1 MKQTARKEDHM
12 KLAIVVGH
20 NSASQGAVRQD
31 TGESEFVWNG
41 RLARRIE
48 RLAGSYGLQVR
59 TFFRTPG
66 GGYSTEIRRVYA
78 EVDAWGADAS
88 VELHFNGASSAEA
101 TGTET
106 LSSGTALSLRLAES
120 VQREM
125 VLALGLRDRG
135 VKTRSSSD
143 RGGMSL
149 ISGRAPAILV
159 EPFFGSSP
167 VGNRATD
174 EETEQER
181 LADAILRGTAEAFQ
195 SFPRSNLTESRTL
208 KATETQRT
216 ATKTA
221 GVTQAAATVSTAATA
236 AQEQVAMIPAV
247 GSLADYLPYITVGL
261 ILIAFVATAI
271 ARKKTDEIE
280 EARVDDHERG
290 IR

>member
-1 MKQTARKEDHM
+1 M

-20 NSASQGAVRQD
+20 NSASQGALRQD

-41 RLARRIE
+41 RLARRIG
-48 RLAGSYGLQVR
+48 RLAADYSIQVR

-66 GGYSTEIRRVYA
+66 GGYSTEIKRVYS

-88 VELHFNGASSAEA
+88 VELHFNGASSPDA

-106 LSSGTALSLRLAES
+106 LASGSASSLRLAAS

-135 VKTRSSSD
+135 IKTRSGAD

-149 ISGRAPAILV
+149 ISGRAPAILI

-181 LADAILRGTAEAFQ
+181 LAEAVLRGTAEAFK
-195 SFPRSNLTESRTL
+195 SLPRANLAQSRTIQ
-208 KATETQRT
+208 AAATQRT
-216 ATKTA
+216 AQAVQGQA
-221 GVTQAAATVSTAATA
+221 GVAAGVAAAATQAREQIEALPVVGGLADWLPWLALGLIGVVLAATVV
-236 AQEQVAMIPAV
+236 QRIM
-247 GSLADYLPYITVGL
+247 SD
-261 ILIAFVATAI
+261 
-271 ARKKTDEIE
+271 RIE

-290 IR
+290 VR

>member
-1 MKQTARKEDHM
+1 MKF
-12 KLAIVVGH
+12 AIVVGH

-48 RLAGSYGLQVR
+48 RLAGDYSIQVR

-66 GGYSTEIRRVYA
+66 GGYSREIERVYS

-88 VELHFNGASSAEA
+88 VELHFNGASSPDA

-125 VLALGLRDRG
+125 VLALALRDRG
-135 VKTRSSSD
+135 IKTRSGSD

-149 ISGRAPAILV
+149 ISGRAPAILI

-174 EETEQER
+174 EEAEQER
-181 LADAILRGTAEAFQ
+181 LAEAILRGAAEALQ
-195 SFPRSNLTESRTL
+195 SFPRSNLAQSRTI
-208 KATETQRT
+208 KAAETQRT
-216 ATKTA
+216 AQAVQGQA
-221 GVTQAAATVSTAATA
+221 GIAAGIATAATQAHEQIA
-236 AQEQVAMIPAV
+236 AIPAV
-247 GSLADYLPYITVGL
+247 GGLADWLPWLALGL
-261 ILIAFVATAI
+261 IGVVLAATVVQRI
-271 ARKKTDEIE
+271 MSDRIE
-280 EARVDDHERG
+280 EARVDDHERSV
-290 IR
+290 R

>member
-1 MKQTARKEDHM
+1 M

-48 RLAGSYGLQVR
+48 RLAGDYGIQVR

-66 GGYSTEIRRVYA
+66 GGYTREIERVYS
-78 EVDAWGADAS
+78 EVDAWRADAS
-88 VELHFNGASSAEA
+88 VELHFNGAASPQA

-125 VLALGLRDRG
+125 VVALGLRDRG
-135 VKTRSSSD
+135 IKTRASSD
-143 RGGMSL
+143 RGGGSL
-149 ISGRAPAILV
+149 HSGRAPAILI

-167 VGNRATD
+167 EGTRATD

-181 LADAILRGTAEAFQ
+181 LADAVLHGAAEAWQ
-195 SFPRSNLTESRTL
+195 SFPRSNLAESRTL
-208 KATETQRT
+208 KATETQRK
-216 ATKTA
+216 ATRTA
-221 GVTQAAATVSTAATA
+221 GITQAAATVSTAATA
-236 AQEQVAMIPAV
+236 AQEQVGMIPAV
-247 GSLADYLPYITVGL
+247 GPLADYLPYITVGL
-261 ILIAFVATAI
+261 ILAAFIATVI
-271 ARKKTDEIE
+271 ARKKADEIE
-280 EARVDDHERG
+280 EARVDDHERAV
-290 IR
+290 R

>member
-1 MKQTARKEDHM
+1 M

-48 RLAGSYGLQVR
+48 RLAGDYGLQVR

-135 VKTRSSSD
+135 IKTRSRSD

-195 SFPRSNLTESRTL
+195 SFPRSTLTGSRTIR
-208 KATETQRT
+208 AAETQRT
-216 ATKTA
+216 AQAVQRQAGIAA
-221 GVTQAAATVSTAATA
+221 GVAAAATQAR
-236 AQEQVAMIPAV
+236 EQIEAIPAV
-247 GSLADYLPYITVGL
+247 GGLADWLPWVALGL
-261 ILIAFVATAI
+261 IGVVLAATVVQ
-271 ARKKTDEIE
+271 RVMSDRIE

>member
-1 MKQTARKEDHM
+1 M

-20 NSASQGAVRQD
+20 NSASQGAVRKD

-48 RLAGSYGLQVR
+48 RLAGDYGLQVR

-106 LSSGTALSLRLAES
+106 LSSGSALSLRLAES

-135 VKTRSSSD
+135 IKTRSSSD

-174 EETEQER
+174 EEAEQER

-195 SFPRSNLTESRTL
+195 SFPRSTLTESRTI
-208 KATETQRT
+208 KAAETQR
-216 ATKTA
+216 K
-221 GVTQAAATVSTAATA
+221 AATGGVWAGAGAAVASVSEAVIGDAQTAIEA
-236 AQEQVAMIPAV
+236 AGIGAR
-247 GSLADYLPYITVGL
+247 LAEYLPWIGGGLAAITV
-261 ILIAFVATAI
+261 ILFVASRVQA
-271 ARKKTDEIE
+271 DQIE

-290 IR
+290 VR

>member
-1 MKQTARKEDHM
+1 M

-48 RLAGSYGLQVR
+48 RLATNYSIQVR

-66 GGYSTEIRRVYA
+66 GGYSREIERVYS
-78 EVDAWGADAS
+78 EVDAWAADAS
-88 VELHFNGASSAEA
+88 VELHFNASGSPDA

-125 VLALGLRDRG
+125 VVALGLRDRG
-135 VKTRSSSD
+135 IKTRAAEE
-143 RGGMSL
+143 RGGGAL
-149 ISGRAPAILV
+149 HSGRSPAILI

-167 VGNRATD
+167 VDNRATD
-174 EETEQER
+174 EESEQER
-181 LADAILRGTAEAFQ
+181 LADAILRGAAEAWR
-195 SFPRSNLTESRTL
+195 SWPRRDLTESRTIN
-208 KATETQRT
+208 AARTQRT
-216 ATKTA
+216 AQAVQGQAGIAA
-221 GVTQAAATVSTAATA
+221 GVAAAATQAREQIADLPAIGGLANWTPWLALGLIGVVLAATVV
-236 AQEQVAMIPAV
+236 QRIM
-247 GSLADYLPYITVGL
+247 SD
-261 ILIAFVATAI
+261 
-271 ARKKTDEIE
+271 RIE

-290 IR
+290 VR

>member
-1 MKQTARKEDHM
+1 M

-31 TGESEFVWNG
+31 TGDSEFVWNG

-48 RLAGSYGLQVR
+48 RLAGSYSFQVR

-66 GGYSTEIRRVYA
+66 GGYSNEIRRVYA

-125 VLALGLRDRG
+125 VLALGIRDRG
-135 VKTRSSSD
+135 IKTRSSSD

-195 SFPRSNLTESRTL
+195 SFPRSTLTGSRTIR
-208 KATETQRT
+208 AAETQRT
-216 ATKTA
+216 AQAVQGQAGIAA
-221 GVTQAAATVSTAATA
+221 GVAAAATQAR
-236 AQEQVAMIPAV
+236 EQIEAIPAV
-247 GSLADYLPYITVGL
+247 GGLAGWLPWVALGL
-261 ILIAFVATAI
+261 IGVVLAATVVQ
-271 ARKKTDEIE
+271 RVMSDRIE

>member
-1 MKQTARKEDHM
+1 M

-48 RLAGSYGLQVR
+48 RLAGDYGLQVR
-59 TFFRTPG
+59 SFFRTPG

-88 VELHFNGASSAEA
+88 VELHFNGASSPDA

-125 VLALGLRDRG
+125 VVALGLRDRG
-135 VKTRSSSD
+135 IKTRTGSD
-143 RGGMSL
+143 RGGQSL
-149 ISGRAPAILV
+149 ISGKAPAILV
-159 EPFFGSSP
+159 EPYFGSSP
-167 VGNRATD
+167 IGTAATD
-174 EETEQER
+174 ERSEQDR
-181 LADAILRGTAEAFQ
+181 LAHGILRGAAEAMRG
-195 SFPRSNLTESRTL
+195 FPRADLSQSRTIA
-208 KATETQRT
+208 ATDTQR
-216 ATKTA
+216 K
-221 GVTQAAATVSTAATA
+221 AAAGGVWAGAGAAVASVAEAVVGDAQTALEA
-236 AQEQVAMIPAV
+236 AGIGAQ
-247 GSLADYLPYITVGL
+247 LAEYLPWIGGALATITVFL
-261 ILIAFVATAI
+261 FVVSRVKADSI
-271 ARKKTDEIE
+271 D

-290 IR
+290 VR

>member
-1 MKQTARKEDHM
+1 M

-48 RLAGSYGLQVR
+48 RLAGDYGIQVR
-59 TFFRTPG
+59 TFMRTPG
-66 GGYSTEIRRVYA
+66 GGYTREIERVYS

-88 VELHFNGASSAEA
+88 VELHFNGASSPDA

-125 VLALGLRDRG
+125 VVALGLRDRG
-135 VKTRSSSD
+135 IKTRASTD
-143 RGGMSL
+143 RGGGSL
-149 ISGRAPAILV
+149 HSGRAPAILI

-174 EETEQER
+174 EDSEQER
-181 LADAILRGTAEAFQ
+181 LADAILRGAVEAWQ
-195 SFPRSNLTESRTL
+195 SWPRSNLAESRTIR
-208 KATETQRT
+208 AAETQRR
-216 ATKTA
+216 AQAVQAQSGVAA
-221 GVTQAAATVSTAATA
+221 GVATAATQAHEQIAAIPAIGGLADWLPWLALGLIGVVLAATVVQRIMS
-236 AQEQVAMIPAV
+236 
-247 GSLADYLPYITVGL
+247 D
-261 ILIAFVATAI
+261 
-271 ARKKTDEIE
+271 RIE
-280 EARVDDHERG
+280 EARVDDHERSV
-290 IR
+290 R